1 MTSSYSIMDL
11 EQEFQHYRELT
22 PCSDHRLGFQHII
35 HIPSSLEV
43 QILVGARIFLSK
55 TSRLTLEPAQPPI
68 QVALPEL
75 MRLGSE
81 VNHSPSSNAEA
92 KNEWS
97 YTSTSPIRFHGVDG
111 KTLSFFTCFNFQNFH
126 ILSTLC
132 ICVTYDSYS
141 KLLLLSNGH

>member
-1 MTSSYSIMDL
+1 MDL

-81 VNHSPSSNAEA
+81 VNHSPSSNAKV

-97 YTSTSPIRFHGVDG
+97 GTAAPLYAFIVWTG
-111 KTLSFFTCFNFQNFH
+111 KTSLEE
-126 ILSTLC
+126 
-132 ICVTYDSYS
+132 
-141 KLLLLSNGH
+141 